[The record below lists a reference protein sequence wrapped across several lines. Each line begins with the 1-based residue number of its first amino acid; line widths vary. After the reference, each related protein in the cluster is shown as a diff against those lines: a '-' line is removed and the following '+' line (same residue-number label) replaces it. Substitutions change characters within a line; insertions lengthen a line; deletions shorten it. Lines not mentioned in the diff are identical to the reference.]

1 MTTLSVIAAGQAIID
16 NLRWRMTMFMF
27 FWTVTSMAAIYYDI
41 YMLVFTF
48 TLYGDWFLHGDI

>member
-27 FWTVTSMAAIYYDI
+27 FWTVISMAAIYYDI
-41 YMLVFTF
+41 YMLVFTL
-48 TLYGDWFLHGDI
+48 TLYGDGSYMGI